1 MDLIADILL
10 AGGALG
16 VAIYCVVLSRRLT
29 RFTDLE
35 RGVGGAVAVLSAQV
49 DELTRALE
57 AARSTADRSGE
68 TLRALTER
76 AENVSRR
83 LELHVA
89 SLHDLE
95 PAPAASTAAMPSFRA
110 ADPATSPQPEPEPES
125 APAPHQLPDAGTAPT
140 FRRAAHAAAP
150 AADAAPGPVPAPI
163 AFRSTAARPAPAAA
177 PSGEP
182 GAGAVPL
189 SAPAGIP
196 SFFARRPGAA
206 AK

>member
-1 MDLIADILL
+1 MNLIADILL
-10 AGGALG
+10 AGGAFG
-16 VAIYCVVLSRRLT
+16 VAVYCFVLSRRLT

-57 AARSTADRSGE
+57 SARKAADGSGE
-68 TLRALTER
+68 TLRELTER

-95 PAPAASTAAMPSFRA
+95 PAGPAAEASASHPDEPPASRRA
-110 ADPATSPQPEPEPES
+110 PQHDAPES
-125 APAPHQLPDAGTAPT
+125 PP
-140 FRRAAHAAAP
+140 
-150 AADAAPGPVPAPI
+150 
-163 AFRSTAARPAPAAA
+163 AFRSTTSRAKAEAPTEIPAETRAEARAEAPISFRSASVTPTPAPLAEDAPEKTPLAA
-177 PSGEP
+177 PARVPSYFSSRR
-182 GAGAVPL
+182 AGA
-189 SAPAGIP
+189 
-196 SFFARRPGAA
+196 